1 MICLKYDCI
10 ENSNRDPDQGAH
22 RMWIQ
27 CGSGFG
33 SWSETLHY
41 AHYSNSIQF
50 KKFLL
55 SPVTMATVYITKI
68 FFNNDW
74 GFNLF
79 YYSTVQKIIYCTITI
94 SNIVAFFNIKEKKRG
109 TNCPENNKD
118 STIYGKWQKK
128 ITVLRN
134 PPLYVLRAYFDHYCG
149 QFGAPHLVQCCP
161 RPLFL
166 NPVYQD
172 FSFSIFL
179 ISFSHSLNS
188 HYSSSE
194 LLYC

>member
-128 ITVLRN
+128 SPYFGIRHYTFYAPISTIIVVSSA
-134 PPLYVLRAYFDHYCG
+134 PPTSYSAALAPYF
-149 QFGAPHLVQCCP
+149 
-161 RPLFL
+161 
-166 NPVYQD
+166 
-172 FSFSIFL
+172 
-179 ISFSHSLNS
+179 
-188 HYSSSE
+188 
-194 LLYC
+194 